1 MFNKIFPKI
10 HAEGYKFLV
19 IAGIITI
26 IFYIFSNFLALI
38 GLLLTVWVYYFFRD
52 PERVIINDDNY
63 LVSPAD
69 GEVIKVEEVNGPK
82 ELGLENK
89 NFKKISIFMNV
100 FDCHVNR
107 IPCSGKI
114 EEILYKPG
122 KFLNASLDKASED
135 NERNYYKIKDQHG
148 NDIIVVQ
155 IAGLVARRIVCES
168 NKDQDLKQGD
178 RIGMIR
184 FGSRADVYYENY
196 EPLVKIG
203 QTAIAGET
211 LLAKKIME
219 PQKKNF
225 KIVSDKKNARVIL
238 PNMLTLI
245 GVCIGLTSIR
255 FALDGRFEFAII
267 AIIFAALIDGL
278 DGRIARLIKGT
289 SKVGKELDSLT
300 DMISFGVAP
309 AFIMYFW
316 KLNTLGRFGWLLCLV
331 YVICVALR
339 LARFNV
345 NSNQES
351 SWRDNFFEGVPSPAG
366 AILVLTPLIFSLSGF
381 DMIQLNYD
389 LIVPT
394 FFVVISFLLISKF
407 PSYSFK
413 KIVIPRR
420 TTIFLLF
427 GIVLF
432 FGLLLIY
439 TFNVI
444 TISAIIYLLLLPIS
458 FFHYQKIKKHH
469 ENDRIQD
476 DDDLEDVL

>member
-1 MFNKIFPKI
+1 
-10 HAEGYKFLV
+10 
-19 IAGIITI
+19 
-26 IFYIFSNFLALI
+26 
-38 GLLLTVWVYYFFRD
+38 
-52 PERVIINDDNY
+52 
-63 LVSPAD
+63 
-69 GEVIKVEEVNGPK
+69 
-82 ELGLENK
+82 
-89 NFKKISIFMNV
+89 
-100 FDCHVNR
+100 
-107 IPCSGKI
+107 
-114 EEILYKPG
+114 
-122 KFLNASLDKASED
+122 
-135 NERNYYKIKDQHG
+135 
-148 NDIIVVQ
+148 
-155 IAGLVARRIVCES
+155 
-168 NKDQDLKQGD
+168 
-178 RIGMIR
+178 
-184 FGSRADVYYENY
+184 
-196 EPLVKIG
+196 
-203 QTAIAGET
+203 
-211 LLAKKIME
+211 ME
-219 PQKKNF
+219 PQKNNL
-225 KIVSDKKNARVIL
+225 KIVTDKKNARMIL

-255 FALDGRFEFAII
+255 FALDEKFELAII

-339 LARFNV
+339 LARFNI
-345 NSNQES
+345 NSNQEP

-366 AILVLTPLIFSLSGF
+366 GILVLTPLIISLSGF
-381 DMIQLNYD
+381 NLFQLNYE

-394 FFVVISFLLISKF
+394 FFILTSLLLISKF
-407 PSYSFK
+407 PTYSFK

-444 TISAIIYLLLLPIS
+444 AISAVIYVFLLPIS
-458 FFHYQKIKKHH
+458 FFHFQKIKKQH
-469 ENDRIQD
+469 ENDKIQE